1 MGASSF
7 CPRNRSA
14 GARHR
19 RRTGTESSGGRLL
32 GMSLRPAQSLLA
44 PSILSADFAR
54 LADALAMLQRAPRC
68 IVHVDV
74 MDGRFVPNIT
84 IGMPVVA
91 ALRKETR
98 LVLDCHLM
106 IAEPARY
113 ALEFVQAGADW
124 VSIHQEADP
133 HCHRTLGAIR
143 AAGAKA
149 GIVLN
154 PGTPVE
160 ALTDLV
166 GSFDFALLMSV
177 NPGFGGQSFIPRVLD
192 KVRRLDAMRTGSGQ
206 PFLIQVDGGVGPD
219 NAAALVAAGAD
230 VLVAG
235 NAVFKAGDPLQAISA
250 LLAAMDAGR

>member
-1 MGASSF
+1 
-7 CPRNRSA
+7 
-14 GARHR
+14 
-19 RRTGTESSGGRLL
+19 
-32 GMSLRPAQSLLA
+32 MSLRPQEPILA
-44 PSILSADFAR
+44 PSILSADFTR
-54 LADALAMLQRAPRC
+54 LAEALVMLGSAERC

-91 ALRKETR
+91 ALRKETA
-98 LVLDCHLM
+98 LTLDCHLM
-106 IAEPARY
+106 IADPARY
-113 ALEFVQAGADW
+113 ALEFVRAGADW

-133 HCHRTLGAIR
+133 HSHRTLGAIR
-143 AAGAKA
+143 QAGAKA

-160 ALTDLV
+160 TLTDLL
-166 GSFDFALLMSV
+166 GAFDHALLMSV

-192 KVRRLDAMRTGSGQ
+192 KVRRLEAMRGASGAD
-206 PFLIQVDGGVGPD
+206 FLIQVDGGVGPD

-235 NAVFKAGDPLQAISA
+235 NAVFNAADPLQAIA
-250 LLAAMDAGR
+250 TLLAAMDAGRRQVAPESSRNNK